1 MCMVLGLDPCLYL
14 KKESEI
20 NVEEKQI
27 IISELVEL
35 FELSES
41 ENIKFLYN
49 GFFDYNNT
57 YGVKNL
63 ISDSCNDFAFI
74 ALQLTNRLEYIEIMY
89 NHIENDANCICTFEE
104 PIKGYILALFD
115 HLYVNYHHK
124 IIVSNKKTNT
134 RYNWYKES
142 NKLKVVPNNKI
153 DLDFLNY
160 LLFHTTPLNL
170 LLI

>member
-63 ISDSCNDFAFI
+63 INNQF
-74 ALQLTNRLEYIEIMY
+74 
-89 NHIENDANCICTFEE
+89 
-104 PIKGYILALFD
+104 
-115 HLYVNYHHK
+115 
-124 IIVSNKKTNT
+124 VSNELFEFLKQIIDIRNEHAHIKAMSLEKFQELNDLLFIS
-134 RYNWYKES
+134 ES
-142 NKLKVVPNNKI
+142 NIKKLLDMKKEIKNKI
-153 DLDFLNY
+153 DTNS
-160 LLFHTTPLNL
+160 
-170 LLI
+170 

>member
-74 ALQLTNRLEYIEIMY
+74 ALKLTNILEYIEIMY
-89 NHIENDANCICTFEE
+89 NHIENDANCIC
-104 PIKGYILALFD
+104 
-115 HLYVNYHHK
+115 
-124 IIVSNKKTNT
+124 
-134 RYNWYKES
+134 
-142 NKLKVVPNNKI
+142 
-153 DLDFLNY
+153 
-160 LLFHTTPLNL
+160 
-170 LLI
+170 